1 MPSVLIRCWLVVKNL
16 RICHACVVIQEGA
29 FALAFKS
36 VHFPGEIVV
45 ARYVALSYVG
55 RTRLILSCVCLL
67 IQ

>member
-45 ARYVALSYVG
+45 ARYVASVYSFNKQCI
-55 RTRLILSCVCLL
+55 TTC
-67 IQ
+67 